1 MTMTLSLEQIFL
13 IWVFGALSGM
23 LLALFLMGPI
33 SIYNELREYRRN
45 LSEESKDVLKGDKD

>member
-1 MTMTLSLEQIFL
+1 MTLSLEQIFL